1 MNPPIIGLY
10 SPVPGCGKTTIAR
23 LLGLEQDAVLH
34 PFAHTLKSMLHT
46 LLRDLG
52 YSAAA
57 AHELTSRDKAVPLEP
72 LDGVTPRQLM
82 QTLGTDWGRGVHRDL
97 WLKCWEHRTRFAREN
112 GTMVIVDDIRFA
124 EEAALIEQLGGEI
137 WLVVRPQAVIEQ
149 QGSAVLEH
157 ASEGGLNDWPF
168 KRQILNDWS
177 IEELER
183 QVREALQEDGGGG

>member
-10 SPVPGCGKTTIAR
+10 SPVPGCGKTTVAK

-34 PFAHTLKSMLHT
+34 PFAHTLKGMLLT

-57 AHELTSRDKAVPLEP
+57 AQELLLKDKSVPLEQ
-72 LDGVTPRQLM
+72 LGGVTPRQLM
-82 QTLGTDWGRGVHRDL
+82 QTLGTEWGRGVHQDL
-97 WLKCWEHRTRFAREN
+97 WLKCWEQRTRFARES
-112 GTMVIVDDIRFA
+112 GTMVVVDDIRFA
-124 EEAALIEQLGGEI
+124 EEAALIESLGGQV
-137 WLVVRPQAVIEQ
+137 WLVVRPQAVLEQ

-157 ASEGGLNDWPF
+157 ASEGGLNGWPF
-168 KRQILNDWS
+168 KRHILNDWS

-183 QVREALQEDGGGG
+183 QVREALSAD